1 MNYEEKWQAER
12 ERAGFLALAD
22 GAVFRG
28 VAFGARE
35 DRLGEAVFNTGMSGY
50 QEIATDPSYAGQ
62 IVALTTAEVGNYGT
76 NPDDAESRGLFLSGL
91 VVNELAEPSN
101 FRSTLPLDRLLA
113 DAGVPGLRALDTR
126 RLTLHLR
133 DHGSQKAY
141 LHAGPEPMDPSEAVR
156 RAREWEGLDGQDYA
170 ARVSCKVAYD
180 FPHAESAEFLS
191 HAESAENAEHGS
203 SHVSRP
209 ASLFPHAEN
218 AESISHAESAENA
231 ELGSHADGAEFESH
245 AESAEN
251 AETSSFAAKRH
262 PSFAPQAHPSFAA
275 KRHPS
280 FAPQAH
286 PSFSGVADAAAPLV
300 AVYDFGV
307 KRNILRSLASFARV
321 RVVPA
326 KTPAEE
332 VLALQPAGVFLSN
345 GPADPAA
352 LPYAIENIRKILGL
366 APLEMHNAQCA
377 MHNADGVDGSQA
389 FSIQHSAFSI
399 PVMGIC
405 LGHQLL
411 ALACGAKT
419 GRLAFG
425 HHGCNHPVKELATGR
440 VQITSQNHNFAVLA
454 DTLPPELEVTHVNLN
469 DGTIEGLRHRTL
481 PAFSVQYHPEACPGP
496 HDAAPLFDRFR
507 ALLASR
513 APAAR

>member
-1 MNYEEKWQAER
+1 MNTLSGTGNASVSRMNYEEKWQAER
-12 ERAGFLALAD
+12 ERGGFLALAD

-101 FRSTLPLDRLLA
+101 FRSTLPLDWLLA

-133 DHGSQKAY
+133 DHGSQKSY
-141 LHAGPEPMDPSEAVR
+141 LHVSDEPLDPSEAVE
-156 RAREWEGLDGQDYA
+156 RARSWEGLDGQDYA
-170 ARVSCKVAYD
+170 ARVSCKAVYD
-180 FPHAESAEFLS
+180 FAGDARGEVESVKCKGKSGGQDEPLPFTLS
-191 HAESAENAEHGS
+191 TFNSTA
-203 SHVSRP
+203 
-209 ASLFPHAEN
+209 AS
-218 AESISHAESAENA
+218 
-231 ELGSHADGAEFESH
+231 GAE
-245 AESAEN
+245 
-251 AETSSFAAKRH
+251 R
-262 PSFAPQAHPSFAA
+262 
-275 KRHPS
+275 
-280 FAPQAH
+280 
-286 PSFSGVADAAAPLV
+286 PLV

-307 KRNILRSLASFARV
+307 KRNILQSLASFARV

-332 VLALQPAGVFLSN
+332 VLALKPAGVFLSN

-352 LPYAIENIRKILGL
+352 LPYAIENIRKLLGIV
-366 APLEMHNAQCA
+366 ACGPRPE
-377 MHNADGVDGSQA
+377 ADGPRADAMCASRPP
-389 FSIQHSAFSI
+389 SAAGEAPNI
-399 PVMGIC
+399 PIMGIC

-454 DTLPPELEVTHVNLN
+454 DSLPPELEVTHLNLN

-496 HDAAPLFDRFR
+496 HDAAPLFARFQEMIH
-507 ALLASR
+507 AETH
-513 APAAR
+513 

>member
-91 VVNELAEPSN
+91 VVNDLAEPSS

-141 LHAGPEPMDPSEAVR
+141 LHAGPEPMDPAEAVR

-170 ARVSCKVAYD
+170 AKVSCRAAYD
-180 FPHAESAEFLS
+180 FP
-191 HAESAENAEHGS
+191 
-203 SHVSRP
+203 
-209 ASLFPHAEN
+209 
-218 AESISHAESAENA
+218 
-231 ELGSHADGAEFESH
+231 HADGAEFESH

-262 PSFAPQAHPSFAA
+262 PSFAPQAHPSF
-275 KRHPS
+275 
-280 FAPQAH
+280 
-286 PSFSGVADAAAPLV
+286 SGVADAAAPLV

-307 KRNILRSLASFARV
+307 KANILRSLASFARV
-321 RVVPA
+321 RVFPA

-366 APLEMHNAQCA
+366 APLEMHNAQCT
-377 MHNADGVDGSQA
+377 MHNADAVDGKRT

-469 DGTIEGLRHRTL
+469 DGTIEGLRHKTL

-496 HDAAPLFDRFR
+496 HDAAPLFDRFQELLRDAR
-507 ALLASR
+507 AGSA
-513 APAAR
+513 AARIPS

>member
-91 VVNELAEPSN
+91 VVNDLAEPSN
-101 FRSTLPLDRLLA
+101 FRSTLPLDKLLA

-126 RLTLHLR
+126 SLTLHLR

-141 LHAGPEPMDPSEAVR
+141 LHASNEPLDPAEAVE
-156 RAREWEGLDGQDYA
+156 RARAWEGLDGQDYA
-170 ARVSCKVAYD
+170 AKVSCKDAYD
-180 FPHAESAEFLS
+180 FPPAESAEFSGGGRAQRAPNSEPLNLRTF
-191 HAESAENAEHGS
+191 E
-203 SHVSRP
+203 P
-209 ASLFPHAEN
+209 ATC
-218 AESISHAESAENA
+218 
-231 ELGSHADGAEFESH
+231 G
-245 AESAEN
+245 
-251 AETSSFAAKRH
+251 R
-262 PSFAPQAHPSFAA
+262 
-275 KRHPS
+275 R
-280 FAPQAH
+280 
-286 PSFSGVADAAAPLV
+286 PLV

-332 VLALQPAGVFLSN
+332 VLALKPAGVFLSN

-366 APLEMHNAQCA
+366 APLEMHNA
-377 MHNADGVDGSQA
+377 DGVDSKRT

-399 PVMGIC
+399 SVMGIC

-425 HHGCNHPVKELATGR
+425 HHGCNHPVKELATGK

-454 DTLPPELEVTHVNLN
+454 DSLPPELEVTHVNLN

-507 ALLASR
+507 VLLASR

>member
-1 MNYEEKWQAER
+1 MWNASVSRMNYEEKWQAER

-91 VVNELAEPSN
+91 VVNELAEPSS

-141 LHAGPEPMDPSEAVR
+141 LHAGPEPMDPAEAVR

-170 ARVSCKVAYD
+170 AKVSCRAAYD
-180 FPHAESAEFLS
+180 FP
-191 HAESAENAEHGS
+191 
-203 SHVSRP
+203 
-209 ASLFPHAEN
+209 
-218 AESISHAESAENA
+218 
-231 ELGSHADGAEFESH
+231 HADGAEFESH

-251 AETSSFAAKRH
+251 AETS
-262 PSFAPQAHPSFAA
+262 SFAA

-366 APLEMHNAQCA
+366 APLEMHNAQCT

-425 HHGCNHPVKELATGR
+425 HHGCNHPVKELATGK

-454 DTLPPELEVTHVNLN
+454 DTLPPELEVTHLNLN
-469 DGTIEGLRHRTL
+469 DGTIEGLRHKTL

-507 ALLASR
+507 VLLASR

>member
-1 MNYEEKWQAER
+1 MDYEEKWKAER

-141 LHAGPEPMDPSEAVR
+141 LHVSDEPLDPSEAVE
-156 RAREWEGLDGQDYA
+156 RARSWKGLDGQDYA
-170 ARVSCKVAYD
+170 AKVSTRRAYD
-180 FPHAESAEFLS
+180 FPASHADFET
-191 HAESAENAEHGS
+191 HAESAENAEPG
-203 SHVSRP
+203 
-209 ASLFPHAEN
+209 
-218 AESISHAESAENA
+218 
-231 ELGSHADGAEFESH
+231 SH

-275 KRHPS
+275 ER
-280 FAPQAH
+280 H
-286 PSFSGVADAAAPLV
+286 PSFSGAADAAAPLV

-326 KTPAEE
+326 KTPAEK
-332 VLALQPAGVFLSN
+332 VLALKPAGVFLSN

-366 APLEMHNAQCA
+366 IPCDDSL
-377 MHNADGVDGSQA
+377 VTR
-389 FSIQHSAFSI
+389 HSSLVTPMTGGPRP

-425 HHGCNHPVKELATGR
+425 HHGCNHPVKELATGK

-507 ALLASR
+507 VLLASR